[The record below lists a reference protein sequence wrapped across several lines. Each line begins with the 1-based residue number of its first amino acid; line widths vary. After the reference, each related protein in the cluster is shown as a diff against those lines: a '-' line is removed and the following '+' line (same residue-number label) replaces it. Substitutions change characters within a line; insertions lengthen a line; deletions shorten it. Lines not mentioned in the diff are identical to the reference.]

1 MKKEMMF
8 KWLLVVL
15 IIFASITYFGCEQ
28 KNDKAEHPQND
39 KVTADTTS
47 TAVKS
52 EEPKDTVVV
61 TKITI
66 PDLKGTWSGIF
77 DGRSSTLKITEQIDS
92 SFSGKIT
99 INYRQ
104 VTNQEVK
111 GILNTRTGEITMS
124 DQLKS
129 RYQGKYK
136 GVLSTNNN
144 NFSGTF
150 TMDNDGTKYSFNLNK
165 K

>member
-1 MKKEMMF
+1 MEKEIMF
-8 KWLLVVL
+8 KWLIVVL
-15 IIFASITYFGCEQ
+15 IVFGATAYLGCEQ
-28 KNDKAEHPQND
+28 KNERAEQPDNA
-39 KVTADTTS
+39 KVTADTT
-47 TAVKS
+47 TTVVKS
-52 EEPKDTVVV
+52 EEPKDTVVEA
-61 TKITI
+61 KIVF
-66 PDLKGTWSGIF
+66 PDMLGTWSGTF
-77 DGRSSTLKITEQIDS
+77 DGRSSTIKITEQADS
-92 SFSGKIT
+92 SFAGKIT

-111 GILNTRTGEITMS
+111 GILNPRTGEITMT
-124 DQLKS
+124 DQVHS

>member
-1 MKKEMMF
+1 MKKEIMLKRM
-8 KWLLVVL
+8 LVVL
-15 IIFASITYFGCEQ
+15 IIFTALTYLGCEQ
-28 KNDKAEHPQND
+28 KNDRAEQPENS

-47 TAVKS
+47 KNKNRAD
-52 EEPKDTVVV
+52 PIDTIVVA
-61 TKITI
+61 KIII
-66 PDLKGTWSGIF
+66 PDLKGTWSGVF
-77 DGRSSTLKITEQIDS
+77 DGRSSTLNITEQIDS

-111 GILNTRTGEITMS
+111 GVLNTRTGEITMS
-124 DQLKS
+124 DQLHS

-136 GVLSTNNN
+136 GVLSTNSN

>member
-1 MKKEMMF
+1 MKKEIIF
-8 KWLLVVL
+8 KWALVVL
-15 IIFASITYFGCEQ
+15 IIFAAITYIGCEQ
-28 KNDKAEHPQND
+28 KNDQAEQPQND
-39 KVTADTTS
+39 KVTPDTTYMI
-47 TAVKS
+47 VKS
-52 EEPKDTVVV
+52 EEPKDTVVEE
-61 TKITI
+61 KIII
-66 PDLKGTWSGIF
+66 PDMKGTWSGVF

-124 DQLKS
+124 DQLHS

-136 GVLSTNNN
+136 GVLSINNN

-165 K
+165 N

>member
-1 MKKEMMF
+1 MKKEIMF
-8 KWLLVVL
+8 KWLFVVL
-15 IIFASITYFGCEQ
+15 IIFAAITYFGCEQ

-66 PDLKGTWSGIF
+66 PDLKGTWVGIF

-124 DQLKS
+124 DQLHS
-129 RYQGKYK
+129 RYQGKYE
-136 GVLSTNNN
+136 GELSTNNN

-150 TMDNDGTKYSFNLNK
+150 TMDNDGTKYSFDLNK

>member
-1 MKKEMMF
+1 MKKEIMIKRM
-8 KWLLVVL
+8 LVVL
-15 IIFASITYFGCEQ
+15 IIFAAVTYLGCEQ
-28 KNDKAEHPQND
+28 KNDKAEHPDND
-39 KVTADTTS
+39 KVTSNTTS
-47 TAVKS
+47 TNKNSA
-52 EEPKDTVVV
+52 DTIDTIVVA
-61 TKITI
+61 KIII
-66 PDLKGTWSGIF
+66 PDLKGTWGGIF
-77 DGRSSTLKITEQIDS
+77 DGRSSTLNITEQIDS

-124 DQLKS
+124 DQLHS
-129 RYQGKYK
+129 RYQGKYM

-144 NFSGTF
+144 NLSGTF
-150 TMDNDGTKYSFNLNK
+150 TMDNDGTKYSFNFNK

>member
-1 MKKEMMF
+1 MKKEIMF

-15 IIFASITYFGCEQ
+15 IIFAAISYIGCEQ

-52 EEPKDTVVV
+52 EELKDTVVV
-61 TKITI
+61 EKIII
-66 PDLKGTWSGIF
+66 PDMIGTWSGIF

-111 GILNTRTGEITMS
+111 GILNARTGEITMS

-144 NFSGTF
+144 NISGTF

>member
-1 MKKEMMF
+1 MNKNII
-8 KWLLVVL
+8 KWPLAVL
-15 IIFASITYFGCEQ
+15 IVFTTITYIGCEQ
-28 KNDKAEHPQND
+28 KNDKAEQPQNA

-47 TAVKS
+47 LAVKS
-52 EEPKDTVVV
+52 EEPNDTVVV
-61 TKITI
+61 AKIII
-66 PDLKGTWSGIF
+66 PEMIGTWSGIF
-77 DGRSSTLKITEQIDS
+77 DGRSSTLRITEQIDS

-111 GILNTRTGEITMS
+111 GILNPRTGEIIMT
-124 DQLKS
+124 DQLHS

-136 GVLSTNNN
+136 GELSTNNN

-150 TMDNDGTKYSFNLNK
+150 TMDNDGTKYSFNLNRK
-165 K
+165 

>member
-1 MKKEMMF
+1 MKKEIMF

-15 IIFASITYFGCEQ
+15 IIFASITYIGCEQ
-28 KNDKAEHPQND
+28 KNEKADHPQND
-39 KVTADTTS
+39 KVTADNTS
-47 TAVKS
+47 IDVKS
-52 EEPKDTVVV
+52 EEPKDTVVEV
-61 TKITI
+61 KVII
-66 PDLKGTWSGIF
+66 PDLKGTWSGTF
-77 DGRSSTLKITEQIDS
+77 DGRTTTLKITEQIDS

-124 DQLKS
+124 DQLHS

-136 GVLSTNNN
+136 GILATNNN

-165 K
+165 N

>member
-1 MKKEMMF
+1 MKKEIMF
-8 KWLLVVL
+8 KWLLAVL
-15 IIFASITYFGCEQ
+15 IIFAAITYFGCEQ

-47 TAVKS
+47 IAVKS

-61 TKITI
+61 EKIII
-66 PDLKGTWSGIF
+66 PDMIGTWSGIF